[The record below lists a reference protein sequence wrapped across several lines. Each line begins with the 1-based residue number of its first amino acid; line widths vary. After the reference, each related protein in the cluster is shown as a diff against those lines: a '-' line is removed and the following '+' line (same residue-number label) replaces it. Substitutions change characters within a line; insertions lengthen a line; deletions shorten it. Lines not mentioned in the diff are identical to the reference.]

1 MVSDD
6 ADVLT
11 IATDILMV
19 YYCYTTGSTIG
30 PTTGL
35 TSGSTTGSTIGQTN
49 AQKVNSHW

>member
-30 PTTGL
+30 PTT
-35 TSGSTTGSTIGQTN
+35 
-49 AQKVNSHW
+49 AHKANSHW